1 MRGVVAEVGVLALA
15 DLVEDDRT
23 LDAGVGRDLADRGA
37 QGRGDH
43 VRAGLLIAGELGSG
57 SLCGLAGHDI
67 RRAAAG
73 HDALF
78 DGCAGRVERVLDAQL
93 LFLHFGLGRS
103 ADLDDRNTAGQLGQ
117 ALLQLLLVVLGGRRL
132 DLGVDLRDAGLDVVL
147 GPGALDDG
155 RGLLRD
161 LDLTC
166 VAELGQ
172 RGVLELHAEVGRDD
186 LAAGQDGDILQH
198 FLAAVAEAGG
208 LDAHAGERA
217 AQLVEDDGGQRLA
230 LDVVGDDNE
239 LLARVEHGLEHRQDL
254 LNVRDLLVRDEDE
267 RVVNDGFHLVVIGDH
282 IRSDIAAVELHTFD
296 DLGIGLGG
304 LALLD
309 GDDAVLADLLHR
321 LGDELADVLVTGRDR
336 ADTRDVAA
344 AAHGLGVGADGF
356 DGRLGRLLDAAAHD
370 HRIRAG
376 GEVLQTLADHRLR
389 QHGGG
394 GGAVARDVVGLG
406 AHFADELR
414 AHVLKRVLELDL
426 FCDRHA
432 VVRDQRSAELLAQHH
447 VAALGAEGDLHGI
460 CKLIHAA
467 LQRLACFFTINNLFC
482 HNDSLLMNQ
491 AVGCYSTTARM
502 SP

>member
-1 MRGVVAEVGVLALA
+1 MRGVVAVVDALALA

-23 LDAGVGRDLADRGA
+23 LNTGVGRDLADRGA
-37 QGRGDH
+37 QSGCDD

-57 SLCGLAGHDI
+57 RLCGLAGHDI

-93 LFLHFGLGRS
+93 LFLHLGLGRS
-103 ADLDDRNTAGQLGQ
+103 ADLDDRNTAGQLCQ

-132 DLGVDLRDAGLDVVL
+132 DLGADLRDAALNVVL
-147 GPGALDDG
+147 GPGTLDDG

-161 LDLTC
+161 LDLTR
-166 VAELGQ
+166 AAQLSQ

-186 LAAGQDGDILQH
+186 LAAGQDGDVLQH

-208 LDAHAGERA
+208 FDAHAGERA

-230 LDVVGDDNE
+230 LDVVGDDDE
-239 LLARVEHGLEHRQDL
+239 LLARVQHGLEHRQDL

-267 RVVNDGFHLVVIGDH
+267 RVVNDGFHLVVIRDH
-282 IRSDIAAVELHTFD
+282 IRGDIAAVELHALD

-309 GDDAVLADLLHR
+309 GDDTVLADLLHR

-344 AAHGLGVGADGF
+344 AAHGLGVGADGIDSRF
-356 DGRLGRLLDAAAHD
+356 GRLLDAAAHD
-370 HRIRAG
+370 HRIGAG
-376 GEVLQTLADHRLR
+376 GQVLQTLADHRLR

-447 VAALGAEGDLHGI
+447 VAPLGAEGDLDGI

-467 LQRLACFFTINNLFC
+467 LQRLACFFTINDLFC
-482 HNDSLLMNQ
+482 HNDSLLKSKRLD
-491 AVGCYSTTARM
+491 YSTTARM